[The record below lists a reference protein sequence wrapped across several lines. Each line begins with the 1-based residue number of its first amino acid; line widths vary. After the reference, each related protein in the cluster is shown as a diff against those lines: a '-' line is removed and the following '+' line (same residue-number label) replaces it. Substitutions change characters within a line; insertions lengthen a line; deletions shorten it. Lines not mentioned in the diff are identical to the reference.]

1 MKKITLLFS
10 FFTFLGLLI
19 SSCAPKQILYKSG
32 NFHSPDLNKI
42 VNAEIGESV
51 YSVQDLVYTDGIR
64 IVDLIDTNGIFDGKY
79 PYSVGET
86 IPLGL
91 IKDDFKA
98 YFHTNNL
105 IYKNFGVVVF
115 NNGDVQPMYMIG
127 NRPVIS
133 KKGSLK
139 IDYTKHIDNNCSK
152 CFKQEFIYNGKVNN
166 SLKFIYR
173 EYKNDMAR
181 PAFTQELQYDLNEGN
196 IIGFKGL
203 RIEILKSTNTNI
215 EYKVQSTIN
224 K

>member
-1 MKKITLLFS
+1 
-10 FFTFLGLLI
+10 
-19 SSCAPKQILYKSG
+19 
-32 NFHSPDLNKI
+32 KI

-64 IVDLIDTNGIFDGKY
+64 IVDIIDTNGIFDGKY

-115 NNGDVQPMYMIG
+115 NNGYVQPMYMIG

-152 CFKQEFIYNGKVNN
+152 CFKQEFIYNWNVNN
-166 SLKFIYR
+166 SLKFIYIV
-173 EYKNDMAR
+173 YKNDMAW
-181 PAFTQELQYDLNEGN
+181 PDFTQELQYKFIVSNN
-196 IIGFKGL
+196 ISVKC
-203 RIEILKSTNTNI
+203 
-215 EYKVQSTIN
+215 
-224 K
+224 